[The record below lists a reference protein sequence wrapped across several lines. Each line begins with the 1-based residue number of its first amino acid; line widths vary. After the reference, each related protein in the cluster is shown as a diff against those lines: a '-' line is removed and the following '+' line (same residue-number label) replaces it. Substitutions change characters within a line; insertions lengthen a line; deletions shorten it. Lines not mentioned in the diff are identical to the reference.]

1 MPTKKR
7 KKRTVNI
14 RNLAIVV
21 IGLVLILGAV
31 ILLAKIL
38 FGNDK
43 NPKASVETIPPEDVQ
58 EVQEAEEEQQK
69 EDESSA
75 KQADEDKVSL
85 FLCGDGLLHES
96 VYMDAM
102 NDDGSFNFA
111 KQLDR
116 ISSIAEKYDLQY
128 YNQET
133 ILGGTELG
141 LSGYPTFNSPLEF
154 GTYMVKN
161 GFNLVSTA
169 NNHCLD
175 MGWQGVVNSRK
186 FWNAQKGVLMQG
198 TNTSQAEY
206 DETAVMEV
214 NGIKIAFLSYC
225 EHTNGINP
233 DYSYEVNYFPGY
245 EQEMLAKVRKAKEEN
260 DVVIIAMHWGT
271 EYSYE
276 VNDTQRSLAR
286 QLAEAGA
293 DVIVGNHVHVIEPF
307 EWIGDSVVFYAMGN
321 LISTQ
326 IDVENRIGMIAG
338 MDLVR
343 TTNSDGSTSV
353 KIENLKADLHFTYTE
368 GEYPALRTNVQVYPF
383 WQLDDSILPGYADT
397 YKEFKSI
404 ITALDS
410 NIQIGGF

>member
-1 MPTKKR
+1 MPTKRR

-14 RNLAIVV
+14 RNLAVVV
-21 IGLVLILGAV
+21 IGAALVLGAV
-31 ILLAKIL
+31 ILLTKIL

-58 EVQEAEEEQQK
+58 ETEETEEGQQEE
-69 EDESSA
+69 ESSA
-75 KQADEDKVSL
+75 EQPEENRVSL
-85 FLCGDGLLHES
+85 FLSGDALLHES
-96 VYMDAM
+96 VYEDAK

-116 ISSIAEKYDLQY
+116 ICDIAEKYDVQY

-141 LSGYPTFNSPLEF
+141 LSGYPVFNSPQEF
-154 GTYMVKN
+154 GTYMVNK

-233 DYSYEVNYFPGY
+233 DYNYEVNYFPGY

-271 EYSYE
+271 EYSYD

-307 EWIGDSVVFYAMGN
+307 EWIGDTAVFYAMGN
-321 LISTQ
+321 LVSTQ

-338 MDLVR
+338 MDLVK
-343 TTNSDGSTSV
+343 TTDAGGSTSV

-383 WQLDDSILPGYADT
+383 SQLNDSILPGYADT
-397 YKEFKSI
+397 YNEFKSI
-404 ITALDS
+404 ITALDT